1 MVLEKIKEF
10 LAAQLDVSEDSID
23 ENTNII
29 EDLCADSLDV
39 VELIMTCEEEFGVT
53 ITETDA
59 KAFKTVG
66 DIKKYVEANM

>member
-10 LAAQLDVSEDSID
+10 MAAQFDVSEDTID
-23 ENTNII
+23 ENTDIV
-29 EDLCADSLDV
+29 EDLGADSLDV

-53 ITETDA
+53 IADTEAT
-59 KAFKTVG
+59 KFKTVG